1 MASRIESLAR
11 SAAISAVLLFLA
23 SSPAS
28 AQTAP
33 PAAAPAPTAAQSAFL
48 GATFAQAVHGREVWI
63 TTSDG
68 SRLKARVVAVA
79 PTGLTVTGT
88 SGQGRT
94 LRFEE
99 IARLQKVS
107 HRLRT
112 HTIVGLSVG
121 TGIGLLGAIA
131 CEGEG
136 DGGCGAAV
144 LLSYAGIG
152 LGIGAL
158 NGAIRNAVNRDND
171 LIYDAG
177 LRTTTLAIAPML
189 SPTRKGVA
197 FTMTWR

>member
-1 MASRIESLAR
+1 MTRRR
-11 SAAISAVLLFLA
+11 SSWQVA

-28 AQTAP
+28 
-33 PAAAPAPTAAQSAFL
+33 AQSAFL

-79 PTGLTVTGT
+79 PTGLRVTGT
-88 SGQGRT
+88 SGQGRA

-99 IARLQKVS
+99 IARLQEVS

-112 HTIVGLSVG
+112 HMIVGLSVG
-121 TGIGLLGAIA
+121 TGIGLLGATA
-131 CEGEG
+131 CE
-136 DGGCGAAV
+136 GGCGAAV
-144 LLSYAGIG
+144 LATYAGVG

-158 NGAIRNAVNRDND
+158 NGAIGNAANRDND

-177 LRTTTLAIAPML
+177 LRTTTLAIAPVL